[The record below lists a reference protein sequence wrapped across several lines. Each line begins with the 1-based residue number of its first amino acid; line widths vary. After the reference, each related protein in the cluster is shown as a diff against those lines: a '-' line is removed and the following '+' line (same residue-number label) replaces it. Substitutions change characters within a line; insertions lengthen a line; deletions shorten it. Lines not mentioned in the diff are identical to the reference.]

1 MSKEIAL
8 EIKVKSDTVEQANK
22 RMGTAQQELRRIK
35 NELASGELKGEAF
48 EQAAQRAAKLQD
60 SIGDVNRRVRALAS
74 DTKKLDAFI
83 GVAQGIAGGFAAAQ
97 GAAALFGSQNE
108 DLNRTLVKL
117 QGAMSLLN
125 GVQAVANTLNK
136 DSAASTILFS
146 KAKRTLALVT
156 GQATGA
162 IKVFRL
168 ALAATGVGALVVGL
182 GLLIAK
188 FDKVKKAVL
197 DFIPGLAKVGE
208 WFTKIKN
215 AVTDYIGISSDTTRA
230 IEAQEAAFR
239 SKQNTMEYEIR
250 LMEAMGKSEEDIFYA
265 KFNLIKDELDL
276 LKAKQKQQGELEGKE
291 LERFQELTIQL
302 AALQK
307 QRGDKIAEGF
317 KKQADDR
324 QKASE
329 VDLERR
335 LMLIQ
340 DEEKRERALLLN
352 KQKKEMQLA
361 KVNGENLTTLRQ
373 LQEQER
379 QELFDK
385 FRQKEIQAEEEQ
397 NKAIEAE
404 RKRRNKELEDQEART
419 QANIIA
425 KNREAE
431 KERLDNARQS
441 DALLLESK
449 RQGQAAIFSLLQ
461 SIEKGTEQ
469 EQKKA
474 FNRNKA
480 LAIAETT
487 INTYDAAQRA
497 YKSQL
502 ALSTPDAPIRATI
515 AAAAAIASG
524 LARVKQIS
532 SQNFKGSGGGGAT
545 STGGGAGAAAFQR
558 TPIAPQVRGVEI
570 EDRRVYVLEGD
581 ISRTQRRVR
590 TLEQQSII
598 D

>member
-60 SIGDVNRRVRALAS
+60 SIGDVNKRVRALAS

-162 IKVFRL
+162 MKIFRL

-215 AVTDYIGISSDTTRA
+215 AVTDYIGVSSAATRA

-239 SKQNTMEYEIR
+239 SKQKAMEYEIK

-265 KFNLIKDELDL
+265 KFNLIKDEQKL
-276 LKAKQKQQGELEGKE
+276 LKDKRDAGIKLT
-291 LERFQELTIQL
+291 QEEIDREKNLNIQL

-317 KKQADDR
+317 KKEADDR
-324 QKASE
+324 KKAT
-329 VDLERR
+329 
-335 LMLIQ
+335 
-340 DEEKRERALLLN
+340 DEANEKRKAALLVDQGRTIELMADGYD
-352 KQKKEMQLA
+352 KELA
-361 KVNGENLTTLRQ
+361 LLELKHKREQEAAKRNGENLKLLKRN
-373 LQEQER
+373 QEN
-379 QELFDK
+379 ELFDLSMK
-385 FRQKEIQAEEEQ
+385 YYQSEEKGKEDFASKLFKIDDASLKKLGANMQKNNDDRIKMSEE
-397 NKAIEAE
+397 
-404 RKRRNKELEDQEART
+404 
-419 QANIIA
+419 
-425 KNREAE
+425 
-431 KERLDNARQS
+431 S
-441 DALLLESK
+441 DALLLESR

-497 YKSQL
+497 YRSQMT
-502 ALSTPDAPIRATI
+502 LSPDAPIRAAI
-515 AAAAAIASG
+515 ASAAAIASG

-545 STGGGAGAAAFQR
+545 PTGGGAGAAAFQR

>member
-60 SIGDVNRRVRALAS
+60 SIGDVNKRVRALAS

-108 DLNRTLVKL
+108 DLQKTMVKL
-117 QGAMSLLN
+117 QAAMSLLN

-136 DSAASTILFS
+136 DSAFSTILLS
-146 KAKRTLALVT
+146 RAKKAMALAT

-188 FDKVKKAVL
+188 FDKVKKVVL

-215 AVTDYIGISSDTTRA
+215 AVTDYIGISSAATRA

-239 SKQNTMEYEIR
+239 SKQKAMEYEIR

-265 KFNLIKDELDL
+265 KFNLIREELDL

-307 QRGDKIAEGF
+307 QRGDKIGEGF
-317 KKQADDR
+317 KKEAADR
-324 QKASE
+324 EKANKE
-329 VDLERR
+329 AD
-335 LMLIQ
+335 
-340 DEEKRERALLLN
+340 EKRKAALLVDQNRTIELMADGYD
-352 KQKKEMQLA
+352 KELA
-361 KVNGENLTTLRQ
+361 LLELKHKREQEAAKRNGENLKLLKRN
-373 LQEQER
+373 QED
-379 QELFDK
+379 ELFDLSMK
-385 FRQKEIQAEEEQ
+385 YYQSEEKGKEDFASKLFKIDDASLKKLGANMQKNNDDRIKMSEE
-397 NKAIEAE
+397 
-404 RKRRNKELEDQEART
+404 
-419 QANIIA
+419 
-425 KNREAE
+425 
-431 KERLDNARQS
+431 S
-441 DALLLESK
+441 DALLLESR

>member
-22 RMGTAQQELRRIK
+22 RMGTAKQELRTIK
-35 NELASGELKGEAF
+35 NQLASGELKGEAF

-60 SIGDVNRRVRALAS
+60 SIGDVNNRVRALAS
-74 DTKKLDAFI
+74 DTKKLDAFVN
-83 GVAQGIAGGFAAAQ
+83 VAQGIAGGFAAAQ
-97 GAAALFGSQNE
+97 GAAALFGNQNE
-108 DLNRTLVKL
+108 DLQKTLVKV

-162 IKVFRL
+162 MKIFRL

-182 GLLIAK
+182 GLLIAN
-188 FDKVKKAVL
+188 FDKVRKKVL
-197 DFIPGLAKVGE
+197 ELIPGLAKVGE
-208 WFTKIKN
+208 WFTTIKN
-215 AVTDYIGISSDTTRA
+215 AVTDFIGVTTAATRA
-230 IEAQEAAFR
+230 IDAQDAAFKK
-239 SKQNTMEYEIR
+239 KQKAMEYEIK

-265 KFNLIKDELDL
+265 KFNLIKEEQKL
-276 LKAKQKQQGELEGKE
+276 LKQKRDEGIKLTKKE
-291 LERFQELTIQL
+291 IQREKDLNIQL

-317 KKQADDR
+317 KKESTDR

-329 VDLERR
+329 VDTERR

-352 KQKKEMQLA
+352 KQKKELEQA
-361 KVNGENLTTLRQ
+361 KANGENLTLLRK

-385 FRQKEIQAEEEQ
+385 FREQERQAEEQ
-397 NKAIEAE
+397 QSNAIEAE
-404 RKRRNKELEDQEART
+404 RKRRNKELEDEEART

-431 KERLDNARQS
+431 KERLNNARES

-461 SIEKGTEQ
+461 SIERGTEQ

-532 SQNFKGSGGGGAT
+532 SQNFRGSGGGGGAT
-545 STGGGAGAAAFQR
+545 AGGGAAAAAFQR
-558 TPIAPQVRGVEI
+558 TPIAPQVRGIEI